1 MTVQADTSDF
11 FFFSRERLNALADQ
25 YKDQFASA
33 EPFQHVAIDN
43 FLPEDFALRLAESF
57 PGIED
62 IDWRVEGPGDSKH
75 TGDKNIEK
83 VTTGDEEKFPPL
95 IRLMMMQFQSGVF
108 CNFLSRLTGYPQ
120 LMGDP
125 NHYGCGLHSTGPGGR
140 LMLHIDASRHPNK
153 DLNQLI
159 NCIFYCTPDWKDEWG
174 GGLELWDENAKDC
187 VTVVP
192 PRFNRLAIFKVSGKS
207 WHGHP
212 HPVVCPPE
220 LRRNSLAL
228 YYYTTDKAA
237 TGYEYANFVQW
248 KGVTDHDKPTPLHR
262 VKALVRAALPPSA
275 VNGLAKFARITG
287 LNFKK

>member
-1 MTVQADTSDF
+1 MTVQSDTSEF

-25 YKDQFASA
+25 YKEQFAQA

-43 FLPEDFALRLAESF
+43 FLPDDFALRLAKSF
-57 PGIED
+57 PGIND
-62 IDWRVEGPGDSKH
+62 IDWRVEGPGDSRH
-75 TGDKNIEK
+75 SGDKNIEK
-83 VTTGDEEKFPPL
+83 VTTADEEKFPAL
-95 IRLMMMQFQSGVF
+95 VRLMMMQFQSGVF

-174 GGLELWDENAKDC
+174 GGLELWDEDAKEC

-212 HPVVCPPE
+212 HPVQCPPDM
-220 LRRNSLAL
+220 RRNSLAL
-228 YYYTTDKAA
+228 YYYTTDKEA
-237 TGYEYANFVQW
+237 TGYDYANFVQW
-248 KGVTDHDKPTPLHR
+248 KGVTEHDKPTPLHR
-262 VKALVRAALPPSA
+262 VKSVIRSTFPPA
-275 VNGLAKFARITG
+275 VINGIADFARKTG